1 MSALTRAPRARRM
14 GWIAVVGALLAL
26 APSAHAQLAV
36 DRLELFLR
44 PGASDARSGVLM
56 VRNEGS
62 ERSQALVRL
71 EDWDRTVDGT
81 NRFFTAGALP
91 GSCAGA
97 LRVFPSTISLAPGE
111 SQAIRVDLD
120 AVRAGD
126 MRSECWSIVVVQAQQ
141 PVKQA
146 GGRTLL
152 YTLRTGMKVYVAPD
166 GLHPEGDVTDVR
178 VTTPASAS
186 RDTAAQVEVTFRNT
200 GRVHL
205 STQGRIE
212 IRREDN
218 SLVAVTA
225 LPAMHALPGAE
236 SVASV
241 RLPPCPTGRYTI
253 LAIVDYGGTELAA
266 AQLDH
271 LVP

>member
-36 DRLELFLR
+36 DRLELLLR